1 MSIFKSFGVNA
12 SGMTAERFRMD
23 IISQNVANANTTRT
37 EEGTPYRRKVVTFQE
52 RTTDITSFSTIFR
65 RARGMDVGDGVK
77 ATGVFEDQSD
87 LIMVYDPSHPDADEN
102 GYVTFTAYEEGEFVL
117 LSKAA
122 DKKTVITLEDQI
134 KVNSTVK
141 VKAGKTKKNAMGL
154 VLPAEYQDAKVE
166 YASDNKKIAKINK
179 NSGKVTAVKKGKAK
193 LTAKVTL
200 PDGTVK
206 EFETTITVK

>member
-52 RTTDITSFSTIFR
+52 RTTDITSFGTIFR

-87 LIMVYDPSHPDADEN
+87 LTMVYDPSHPDANED
-102 GYVTFTAYEEGEFVL
+102 GYVSLPNVNTVTEMTNLIDATRSYE
-117 LSKAA
+117 A
-122 DKKTVITLEDQI
+122 
-134 KVNSTVK
+134 N
-141 VKAGKTKKNAMGL
+141 
-154 VLPAEYQDAKVE
+154 
-166 YASDNKKIAKINK
+166 
-179 NSGKVTAVKKGKAK
+179 VTAFNATKNMLLKG
-193 LTAKVTL
+193 LEL
-200 PDGTVK
+200 GQ
-206 EFETTITVK
+206 